1 MKHARVMTVVQK
13 LRWAAVGVAVL
24 SFGGEVSAQVRFVT
38 LGIRTHC
45 PYGVRGCWPE
55 IRDGLETPKAIDVIC
70 GEPDIKTDTCE
81 VKMRDDWIAD
91 AEMFQRNF
99 LDMSIGVDVRG
110 VEATVDGTL
119 EMHGTN
125 LVLRWEGASSALH
138 LAPLQRK
145 VQWDVQ
151 RKQPEAATAAEQN
164 AFAELAAEF
173 KKLPGPVRVVG
184 PLSKAGTAQPRQV
197 LEVRKFEV
205 LKNIPNRK

>member
-1 MKHARVMTVVQK
+1 MAIVQK

-24 SFGGEVSAQVRFVT
+24 CFAGEVSAQVRFVT

-45 PYGVRGCWPE
+45 PYGIRGCWPE
-55 IRDGLETPKAIDVIC
+55 IRDGLETPQAIDVIC

-91 AEMFQRNF
+91 PGMFQRNF

-110 VEATVDGTL
+110 VEATVDGRL
-119 EMHGTN
+119 EMQGTN

-151 RKQPEAATAAEQN
+151 RKQPEAATAAEQR
-164 AFAELAAEF
+164 AYAELAAQF
-173 KKLPGPVRVVG
+173 KKLSGAVRVIG
-184 PLSKAGTAQPRQV
+184 PLSNVGKAQQHQV

-205 LKNIPNRK
+205 LKNIPNGKS

>member
-1 MKHARVMTVVQK
+1 MTTVRI
-13 LRWAAVGVAVL
+13 LRWATVAVAVIC
-24 SFGGEVSAQVRFVT
+24 FGGEVSAQVRFVT

-55 IRDGLETPKAIDVIC
+55 IRDGLETPAAIDVIC

-81 VKMRDDWIAD
+81 VKMRDDWVGD
-91 AEMFQRNF
+91 PEMFQRNF

-119 EMHGTN
+119 EMQGTN
-125 LVLRWEGASSALH
+125 LVLRWPGASSVLH

-145 VQWDVQ
+145 IQWDVQ
-151 RKQPEAATAAEQN
+151 RKQPEAATAAEQK
-164 AFAELAAEF
+164 AFVELAAQF
-173 KKLPGPVRVVG
+173 QKLSGPVRVVG
-184 PLSKAGTAQPRQV
+184 PLSNATHAQQHRI

-205 LKNIPNRK
+205 LKNISNGKS

>member
-1 MKHARVMTVVQK
+1 MKHARVMTFVQK
-13 LRWAAVGVAVL
+13 LRWAAVGVAIIC
-24 SFGGEVSAQVRFVT
+24 FGCEVSAQVRFVT

-55 IRDGLETPKAIDVIC
+55 IRDGLETPPAIDVIC

-91 AEMFQRNF
+91 PEMFQRNF
-99 LDMSIGVDVRG
+99 LDMSIGVTVRG
-110 VEATVDGTL
+110 VEATVDGRL
-119 EMHGTN
+119 EMQGTN
-125 LVLRWEGASSALH
+125 LVLRWEGAFSALR

-151 RKQPEAATAAEQN
+151 RKQPEAATAAEQK
-164 AFAELAAEF
+164 AFAELAAQF
-173 KKLPGPVRVVG
+173 NTLSGPVRVVG
-184 PLSKAGTAQPRQV
+184 PLSNTAKAQQI

-205 LKNIPNRK
+205 LKNVPNSKS